1 MTTTCPAC
9 SLPIQFAPSKRVHV
23 CKNCL
28 SIAKTGK
35 SIKEI
40 AREKSKASLEKSRL
54 KSQERQAKKPKTAY
68 KIPKFSAKGAKQARE
83 VAATKKKVKAE
94 AADGQSFVA
103 CAGCGKFF
111 SGLDGSH
118 KVQLSKSSEL
128 ASEERNIRLL
138 CRGCHDAW
146 GEGSVTEMIAL
157 RCFVPDLRYL
167 FEHDLQRFY
176 RILDRLL
183 AEYNVNPTPKLERVL
198 GKIEKFET
206 QTEQ

>member
-1 MTTTCPAC
+1 M
-9 SLPIQFAPSKRVHV
+9 
-23 CKNCL
+23 
-28 SIAKTGK
+28 
-35 SIKEI
+35 
-40 AREKSKASLEKSRL
+40 ASLEKSRL

-68 KIPKFSAKGAKQARE
+68 KIQKFSAKGAKQARE

-94 AADGQSFVA
+94 AADGQSFVE

-111 SGLDGSH
+111 RGLDGSH

-146 GEGSVTEMIAL
+146 GDGSVTEMIEL
-157 RCFVPDLRYL
+157 KCFVPDLRYL

-183 AEYNVNPTPKLERVL
+183 AEYNVKPTPKLERVL
-198 GKIEKFET
+198 GKIEKF
-206 QTEQ
+206 

>member
-1 MTTTCPAC
+1 MG
-9 SLPIQFAPSKRVHV
+9 
-23 CKNCL
+23 KNCQ
-28 SIAKTGK
+28 SIERTGK
-35 SIKEI
+35 SLKEI
-40 AREKSKASLEKSRL
+40 AREKSKASLERSRL
-54 KSQERQAKKPKTAY
+54 RSKAKSDLKPKTAY

-138 CRGCHDAW
+138 CRACHDAW
-146 GEGSVTEMIAL
+146 GEGGVTEMIEL
-157 RCFVPDLRYL
+157 KCFVPDLRYL

-176 RILDRLL
+176 NILDRLL
-183 AEYNVNPTPKLERVL
+183 REYNARPTPKLGMIFDKLERL
-198 GKIEKFET
+198 EE
-206 QTEQ
+206 

>member
-1 MTTTCPAC
+1 MTTTCPKC
-9 SLPIQFAPSKRVHV
+9 LFTYPIAKSKRANP
-23 CKNCL
+23 CPNCA
-28 SIAKTGK
+28 SIEKTGK
-35 SIKEI
+35 SLKEI
-40 AREKSKASLEKSRL
+40 AREKHRESMERLRVKSK
-54 KSQERQAKKPKTAY
+54 ERQAKKPKTAY

-94 AADGQSFVA
+94 AADGQSFVE

-146 GEGSVTEMIAL
+146 GEGRVTEMIEL
-157 RCFVPDLRYL
+157 RCFLPDIRYL

-183 AEYNVNPTPKLERVL
+183 AEYNTNPTPKLERVL
-198 GKIEKFET
+198 GKIEKFE
-206 QTEQ
+206 

>member
-1 MTTTCPAC
+1 M
-9 SLPIQFAPSKRVHV
+9 
-23 CKNCL
+23 
-28 SIAKTGK
+28 
-35 SIKEI
+35 
-40 AREKSKASLEKSRL
+40 EKSRL
-54 KSQERQAKKPKTAY
+54 KSKERQAKKPKTAY
-68 KIPKFSAKGAKQARE
+68 TIPKFSSKGAKQARE
-83 VAATKKKVKAE
+83 VTATKKKVKAE

-146 GEGSVTEMIAL
+146 GEGTVQEMIEL
-157 RCFVPDLRYL
+157 KCFLPDLRYL

-183 AEYNVNPTPKLERVL
+183 TEYNSKPTPKLERVL

-206 QTEQ
+206 P